1 MKKQRTLAA
10 KRAFS
15 GYCFS
20 IPFLIGFFIFYLFP
34 VIQSII
40 FSFAKLT
47 ASNTGLDIKFI
58 GLENYSYLL
67 TQDPNYIKYVVA
79 SIKDTVINVPCVIMF
94 SFFIA
99 IVLNQKF
106 KGRLFARMMMFLP
119 VVISS
124 GIIVLLQNNQ
134 LQWASMSAVKAAATQ
149 NKEGIAQISSVIIN
163 MIETIKISPA
173 FLAFV
178 TDAVSRAYDITIM
191 SGIQILIFL
200 AGLQTIPES
209 LYEASK
215 VEGATSWENFW
226 KITFPMIS
234 PIILVN
240 MIYTTIDSLSGLKN
254 GLIVNT
260 YRTSYFY
267 TNYGL
272 GSAMGWFYYV
282 IIYLVLI
289 LILLFTAKKMFY
301 END

>member
-1 MKKQRTLAA
+1 MKRKRSLAG
-10 KRAFS
+10 KRALS

-47 ASNTGLDIKFI
+47 ASNEGLDINFV
-58 GLENYSYLL
+58 GLENYKYLL
-67 TQDPNYIKYVVA
+67 TKDPVYLKMVFT
-79 SIKDTVINVPCVIMF
+79 SLKDMLINVPCVIMF

-106 KGRLFARMMMFLP
+106 KGRLFARMVMFLP
-119 VVISS
+119 VIVSS
-124 GIIVLLQNNQ
+124 GIILLLQNNQ
-134 LQWASMSAVKAAATQ
+134 LQWTSMSAIKNAASQ
-149 NKEGIAQISSVIIN
+149 SSEGVAQISNVIVN

-173 FLAFV
+173 FLGYV
-178 TDAVSRAYDITIM
+178 TDAVSRSYDITIM

-215 VEGATSWENFW
+215 VEGATAWENFW

-240 MIYTTIDSLSGLKN
+240 AVYTTIDALSGLQN

-272 GSAMGWFYYV
+272 GSAMGWFYYA
-282 IIYLVLI
+282 IIYVL
-289 LILLFTAKKMFY
+289 LILLLTVASRKMFY